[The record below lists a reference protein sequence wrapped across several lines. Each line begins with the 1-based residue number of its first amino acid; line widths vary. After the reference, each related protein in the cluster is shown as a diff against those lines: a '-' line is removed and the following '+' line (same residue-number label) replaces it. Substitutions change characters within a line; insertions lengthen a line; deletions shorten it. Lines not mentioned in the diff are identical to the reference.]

1 MIDGLRS
8 KYGDLSPLCLSVG
21 LFRKSGCV
29 LYRRP
34 AVQSFVRVN
43 DRVEREME
51 TSLILEGESF
61 GNCRT
66 LLK

>member
-34 AVQSFVRVN
+34 AVPSFVRVN
-43 DRVEREME
+43 DRVEKRN
-51 TSLILEGESF
+51 
-61 GNCRT
+61 GNIIDLRRGK
-66 LLK
+66 LW